1 MIYAKTWCPAY
12 PCDPCVLN
20 FNQSTLD
27 QTGTEF
33 PVVIPDTDFCP
44 IGGGLAIAPK
54 TSNRLQVFSYSEE
67 AAAVSYFKGVRKW
80 GLLVQLVPG
89 SDPKR
94 FGLPV
99 TGGMTD
105 GAPLPLGPLTVSYGG
120 TIVLSVSGPIQGIT
134 PVGPG
139 QIQGD
144 GRRLVTFTGFIELPS
159 TEVIQAIRFS
169 PYGPLWQWHYR
180 GPAMSDP
187 QTVTIKWR
195 WPGEFRYACN
205 PLWNGHNAPYLWNYG
220 VDSRYFLEWVTPYL
234 IFYRTKIDEMGPTT

>member
-1 MIYAKTWCPAY
+1 MIYAKTWCPVYA
-12 PCDPCVLN
+12 CDPCVLN

-105 GAPLPLGPLTVSYGG
+105 GAPLPFGSLTVSYGG
-120 TIVLSVSGPIQGIT
+120 MVGFLVFRLILGICSCC
-134 PVGPG
+134 PG
-139 QIQGD
+139 RIED
-144 GRRLVTFTGFIELPS
+144 NGR
-159 TEVIQAIRFS
+159 
-169 PYGPLWQWHYR
+169 
-180 GPAMSDP
+180 
-187 QTVTIKWR
+187 
-195 WPGEFRYACN
+195 
-205 PLWNGHNAPYLWNYG
+205 
-220 VDSRYFLEWVTPYL
+220 
-234 IFYRTKIDEMGPTT
+234 

>member
-20 FNQSTLD
+20 FNQSILD

-33 PVVIPDTDFCP
+33 PVGIPDTDFCP

-120 TIVLSVSGPIQGIT
+120 TIVLSVSGSIHRIT
-134 PVGPG
+134 AAC
-139 QIQGD
+139 
-144 GRRLVTFTGFIELPS
+144 TGHIH
-159 TEVIQAIRFS
+159 RH
-169 PYGPLWQWHYR
+169 G
-180 GPAMSDP
+180 
-187 QTVTIKWR
+187 
-195 WPGEFRYACN
+195 
-205 PLWNGHNAPYLWNYG
+205 
-220 VDSRYFLEWVTPYL
+220 
-234 IFYRTKIDEMGPTT
+234 

>member
-1 MIYAKTWCPAY
+1 MMYAKTWCPAY
-12 PCDPCVLN
+12 PCDACVLN
-20 FNQSTLD
+20 FNQSTLA

-33 PVVIPDTDFCP
+33 PAVIPDTEFCP

-120 TIVLSVSGPIQGIT
+120 TIVLSVSGPIQRVT
-134 PVGPG
+134 TVCPG
-139 QIQGD
+139 KIAGD
-144 GRRLVTFTGFIELPS
+144 GRAFVTFTWFIDFPC
-159 TEVIQAIRFS
+159 AA
-169 PYGPLWQWHYR
+169 LWQ
-180 GPAMSDP
+180 ALS
-187 QTVTIKWR
+187 
-195 WPGEFRYACN
+195 
-205 PLWNGHNAPYLWNYG
+205 
-220 VDSRYFLEWVTPYL
+220 
-234 IFYRTKIDEMGPTT
+234 

>member
-1 MIYAKTWCPAY
+1 MIYDKTWCPAY

-20 FNQSTLD
+20 FNQSTLA

-33 PVVIPDTDFCP
+33 PAVIPDTEFCP

-120 TIVLSVSGPIQGIT
+120 TIVLSVSVPIQGIT
-134 PVGPG
+134 PVCPG
-139 QIQGD
+139 QIPRD
-144 GRRLVTFTGFIELPS
+144 GRPPVTFYRVFELP
-159 TEVIQAIRFS
+159 
-169 PYGPLWQWHYR
+169 
-180 GPAMSDP
+180 
-187 QTVTIKWR
+187 
-195 WPGEFRYACN
+195 
-205 PLWNGHNAPYLWNYG
+205 
-220 VDSRYFLEWVTPYL
+220 
-234 IFYRTKIDEMGPTT
+234 